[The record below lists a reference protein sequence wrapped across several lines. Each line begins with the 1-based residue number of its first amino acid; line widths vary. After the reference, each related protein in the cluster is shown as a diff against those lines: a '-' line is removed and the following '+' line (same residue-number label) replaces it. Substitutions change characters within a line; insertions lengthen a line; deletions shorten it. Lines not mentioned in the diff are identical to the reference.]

1 MFSWRSGLRMAV
13 AVGLLA
19 VGVGEA
25 QEPPGQERPRP
36 ADGAALHDGYESGR
50 TSWQQEYTDATVRL
64 LAHER
69 SDRAVHG
76 GKLSERFVFEATAG
90 TRFFVSEALPK
101 VPVTE
106 DLALSLYVRCNQS
119 GAQVFGWVVLPED
132 IDPETKAPS
141 YLMIP
146 GTVFN
151 RPDRWQKLELAEML
165 PVIEEQARVLRAA
178 SRRPVSLKGAYL
190 ARVVVNLLGGQGRT
204 DIFLDDLQVG
214 PVSPDLAADWEAG
227 RSPDREGAKPGAAG
241 RAEADRLPGTKG
253 PARSAL
259 PPLKFE
265 RGVLSKLDSAR
276 RYTPWLPVAIDAPGA
291 NPVELRRAA
300 FDVLVTDEAPDR
312 RSIQTAVDRG
322 MYLMPRLMGTTQEGG
337 VEHALRA
344 MADFPIPGAVLLWSL
359 GDHLGAGREVAARR
373 REVEAVRDV
382 LSAIHDSS
390 DDLRLATATV
400 DGEFRLY
407 ARSPANLDILGFDL
421 PIWGRAM
428 SMSDGLQY
436 AIQRKQLTARANPE
450 AMFWG
455 WIPASTPE
463 VFTRN
468 VWGADAVPGWGR
480 PRVLPEQLRLMTY
493 VALAS
498 GCRGLTF
505 VGDADLTRPEGE
517 ALLLE
522 MSFLNA
528 EIDLLEDI
536 LAANTKTIADYK
548 VYDPDP
554 AERPATAN
562 VNQKRMPVI
571 KEADGKP
578 GLHTAGV
585 PLPGH
590 TGSLLLVADLAPD
603 AQYQPPQM
611 AYHDLVLRPMLPV
624 GVHVLEISPG
634 GARFIEQIERV
645 PGGTQITLPDFGTTT
660 AVLCTTDLELCE
672 RIRRHVRSIQAPA
685 AGMAIRQAEVTLAAV
700 REIHQRLKD
709 DGHLI
714 NTEEDLKK
722 RRKRG
727 IESPPADADKLVEKV
742 EEYIK
747 NARNAQMNQDY
758 NAAWIQARL
767 AGRPLRYLMFAY
779 YSQGMA
785 ELRKVVEESFNG
797 PKVEYPEGQIRPYPK
812 SPVLIT
818 PVGCPPAISFS
829 TLPQMHI
836 WKDWAAEPQGYRFGP
851 NLIPSG
857 SFDDPSAIQSAGWMD
872 VSHQYD
878 RVVKKFKVPRR
889 VARKAAVPKADRP
902 NKPRPATS
910 KKDIRYADEEIDPND
925 HILHLSV
932 TSEDPKAID
941 KNHPFFDFPAAAI
954 RSPSIRVGANNLIRI
969 SVLVLR
975 PMVSPPG
982 KGGVII
988 RDSIG
993 GEALQFRT
1001 SDPMIEF
1008 TRVVL
1013 YRKAPADGTF
1023 HVTLG
1028 LAGYGDVYFD
1038 DFRVQVIEADD
1049 GRRVEP
1055 DRGGGLVRRP
1065 RPAASTP
1072 APALPDPRVPAS
1084 TAGRIP
1090 ATSRPR

>member
-1 MFSWRSGLRMAV
+1 MFSWRSGFGLAV
-13 AVGLLA
+13 AVGALA
-19 VGVGEA
+19 VGVWAA
-25 QEPPGQERPRP
+25 QEPAGRERSRP
-36 ADGAALHDGYESGR
+36 ANGAALHDGYETGR

-64 LAHER
+64 LVHER
-69 SDRAVHG
+69 SDRAAHG

-90 TRFFVSEALPK
+90 TRFFVSEAMPK

-106 DLALSLYVRCNQS
+106 DLGLSLYVRCNQS
-119 GAQVFGWVVLPED
+119 GAQIFGWVVLPED

-141 YLMIP
+141 YLMVP
-146 GTVFN
+146 GTVFS

-165 PVIEEQARVLRAA
+165 PTIEEQARVLRAA

-204 DIFLDDLQVG
+204 DIFLDDLEVG
-214 PVSPDLAADWEAG
+214 PVPPGLAAEWEAG
-227 RSPDREGAKPGAAG
+227 RSPDRAGAKPGAAG
-241 RAEADRLPGTKG
+241 RAEADRLPGPKG
-253 PARSAL
+253 PARTDL
-259 PPLKFE
+259 PHLKFE
-265 RGVLSKLDSAR
+265 RGVLSKLDPAR

-291 NPVELRRAA
+291 SPVELRRAA
-300 FDVLVTDEAPDR
+300 FDVLVTDEAPDP

-322 MYLMPRLMGTTQEGG
+322 MYLMPRLQGTTQEGG
-337 VEHALRA
+337 AERALRV
-344 MADFPIPGAVLLWSL
+344 MADFPLPGAVLLWSI
-359 GDHLGAGREVAARR
+359 GDHLGAGRELAARR
-373 REVEAVRDV
+373 REVEAARDV

-400 DGEFRLY
+400 DDEFRLY
-407 ARSPANLDILGFDL
+407 ARSPANLDVIGFDL
-421 PIWGRAM
+421 PIWGRSM
-428 SMSDGLQY
+428 SLSDGLQY

-450 AMFWG
+450 ALFWG
-455 WIPASTPE
+455 WIPASASAI
-463 VFTRN
+463 FTRN

-493 VALAS
+493 VALAA

-528 EIDLLEDI
+528 EVDLLEDI
-536 LAANTKTIADYK
+536 LAGNTKTIADYK

-562 VNQKRMPVI
+562 VMQKRMPVI
-571 KEADGKP
+571 KEPDGKP
-578 GLHTAGV
+578 GLYTAAV
-585 PLPGH
+585 PLPGDS
-590 TGSLLLVADLAPD
+590 GSLILVADLAAD
-603 AQYQPPQM
+603 AQFQPPQM
-611 AYHDLVLRPMLPV
+611 AYHDLVLNPMLPV

-634 GARFIEQIERV
+634 GARFIEGVDRV
-645 PGGTQITLPDFGTTT
+645 PGGTRITLPDFGTSTIL
-660 AVLCTTDLELCE
+660 LCTTDMALVE
-672 RIRRHVRSIQAPA
+672 RVRRHVRSIQAPA

-714 NTEEDLKK
+714 TNEEDLKK

-727 IESPPADADKLVEKV
+727 IESPPTDADNLIAKV
-742 EEYIK
+742 EGYIK

-758 NAAWIQARL
+758 NAAWLQARL
-767 AGRPLRYLMFAY
+767 AGRPLRSLMFAY
-779 YSQGMA
+779 YTQGMA

-797 PKVEYPEGQIRPYPK
+797 PKVEYPDGAIRPYPNA
-812 SPVLIT
+812 PVLVT
-818 PVGCPPAISFS
+818 AVGCPPAVSFS

-836 WKDWAAEPQGYRFGP
+836 WKDWAGEPQGYRFGP
-851 NLIPSG
+851 NLVPSG
-857 SFDDPSAIQSAGWMD
+857 SFDDPQAIQSAGWMD

-878 RVVKKFKVPRR
+878 RVVKKTKVPRR
-889 VARKAAVPKADRP
+889 VARKAFVPKAERA
-902 NKPRPATS
+902 NKPRAASS
-910 KKDIRYADEEIDPND
+910 KKDIRYADEVIDPDD
-925 HILHLSV
+925 HILHLNVS
-932 TSEDPKAID
+932 SEDPKEID

-954 RSPSIRVGANNLIRI
+954 RSPSVRVGANNLIRI

-975 PMVSPPG
+975 PMVSQPG

-988 RDSIG
+988 SDSIG

-1055 DRGGGLVRRP
+1055 DRGSDLVRRP

-1072 APALPDPRVPAS
+1072 APGRPDPRVPAS

-1090 ATSRPR
+1090 AASRPR